1 MNANLVFLMLVAVH
15 VALCRYAD
23 ESGSLE
29 KKSIV
34 NGFDAR
40 KDYKF
45 YVLVRGCDRANPDA
59 YCPRCGGSLIT
70 NTTVLTAAHCI
81 DELQDA
87 GHQDPY
93 LKVEAG
99 DFTDIYSP
107 KDEIEVRDTMVH
119 PGYNSINKR
128 DAGHS
133 DIALVYLARRP
144 RNRSPIR
151 LCTSKYAQD
160 TINVIG
166 MGLLVSTTPVDMKIV
181 PDVLQQV
188 RLREYNITNC
198 PAPDIEDFDENK
210 QICLAG
216 RDVLN
221 KDSCAGD
228 SGGPAFPEISNTCV
242 YGIVSYGSPE
252 CAWDGNGYGI
262 YIRVPAYKK
271 WIKQN
276 A

>member
-119 PGYNSINKR
+119 PGYNG
-128 DAGHS
+128 DAN

-166 MGLLVSTTPVDMKIV
+166 MGLLVPLSEADFQKIFA
-181 PDVLQQV
+181 DVL
-188 RLREYNITNC
+188 
-198 PAPDIEDFDENK
+198 
-210 QICLAG
+210 
-216 RDVLN
+216 
-221 KDSCAGD
+221 
-228 SGGPAFPEISNTCV
+228 
-242 YGIVSYGSPE
+242 
-252 CAWDGNGYGI
+252 
-262 YIRVPAYKK
+262 
-271 WIKQN
+271 
-276 A
+276 